1 MSLGLSLVLIVF
13 FVAMN
18 AFFVIAEFAF
28 VRVRRSQIEIAVGQ
42 GKPGAKNALHAV
54 ENVNSYLAVCQ
65 LGITIASLVLGWI
78 GEPTFVQILRP
89 LFDLTGAPIEVTA
102 VVSTILGLV
111 LMTSIHVICGE
122 QIPKSLALFNTEAYA
137 LWAGT
142 PLRLFYRITYPITVL
157 FTAITNAAV
166 KLMGYDPTQE
176 REAYT
181 DEEIKLLVDESTES
195 GLIEEAQNEYVDNV
209 FDLSDRDA
217 SSIMTPRT
225 ELVCVDMD
233 LTPEKNME
241 TVRRYKYTRYPVIK
255 GNKDR
260 IIGFI
265 HVKDLFT
272 MPSGSH
278 MDDLPVR
285 TINAVPGAISIP
297 KLLQT
302 MQKQHTKIAVVVDEH
317 GGTEGIV
324 TMSDIME
331 QIVGRIHDEY
341 QHETE
346 DVLAQGEGSFEV
358 EGTLDIAELEDLI
371 GFPPKNT
378 SDVKT
383 VAGLIMDSLDRIP
396 EVGDSITLE
405 DHNKKATLTVLSMD
419 VHRVDRIVLEL
430 EETPEE
436 SESEPDGK

>member
-13 FVAMN
+13 FLAMN
-18 AFFVIAEFAF
+18 AFFVVGEFAC
-28 VRVRRSQIEIAVGQ
+28 VRVRRSQIEIAVEQ
-42 GKPGAKNALHAV
+42 GKPGAKNALHVV

-78 GEPTFVQILRP
+78 GEPTFVEILRP
-89 LFDLTGAPIEVTA
+89 VLDLTGAPLGITA
-102 VVSTILGLV
+102 LISTILGLT
-111 LMTSIHVICGE
+111 LMTALHVIVGE
-122 QIPKSLALFNTEAYA
+122 QIPKCLALFNTEAYA
-137 LWAGT
+137 LWTGT
-142 PLRLFYRITYPITVL
+142 PLRVFFRITYPITVL

-217 SSIMTPRT
+217 TSIMTPRT
-225 ELVCVDMD
+225 ELICVDMD
-233 LTPEKNME
+233 LSLEENME

-255 GNKDR
+255 GGKDR

-272 MPSGSH
+272 MPVGSQ
-278 MDDLPVR
+278 MEDLPIR
-285 TINAVPGAISIP
+285 AISAVPGAISIP

-302 MQKQHTKIAVVVDEH
+302 MQKKHTKIAVVVDEH

-331 QIVGRIHDEY
+331 QIVGRTHDEY

-346 DVLAQGEGSFEV
+346 DVLDQGEGNFEV
-358 EGTLDIAELEDLI
+358 EGTLGMTELEDVM
-371 GFPPKNT
+371 GFLPEKAGE
-378 SDVKT
+378 VKT
-383 VAGLIMDSLDRIP
+383 VAGLVMATLGRIP
-396 EVGDSITLE
+396 EEGDTVSFESRGKT
-405 DHNKKATLTVLSMD
+405 ATLTVLSMD
-419 VHRVDRIVLEL
+419 VRRIDRLTLEV
-430 EETPEE
+430 EECDEKSD
-436 SESEPDGK
+436 SEQE